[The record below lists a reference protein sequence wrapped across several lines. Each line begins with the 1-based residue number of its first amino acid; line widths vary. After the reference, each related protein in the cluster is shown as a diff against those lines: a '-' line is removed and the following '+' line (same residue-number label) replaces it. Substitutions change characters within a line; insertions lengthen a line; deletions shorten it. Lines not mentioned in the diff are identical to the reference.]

1 MSLHSDSQSAPKKR
15 RRDSFSSADPKRMK
29 HQHPGSQSQY
39 TSTPSINELKTKI
52 RDIKRLFAKK
62 LEDLPAD
69 VRIQKE
75 RELAGYQRDLEKA
88 ELKRHR
94 SKMIQ
99 KYHFVRFLGMYSQSL
114 LFLYY

>member
-1 MSLHSDSQSAPKKR
+1 MSLHGESQSAPLKR
-15 RRDSFSSADPKRMK
+15 RRDSFSSDPKRIK
-29 HQHPGSQSQY
+29 RQHPDD
-39 TSTPSINELKTKI
+39 PSHHHHDGPSVNELKTKI

-69 VRIQKE
+69 VRVTKE
-75 RELAGYQRDLEKA
+75 RELTGYQRDLEKA

-99 KYHFVRFLGMYSQSL
+99 KYHFVRFLGMLLHLYSS
-114 LFLYY
+114 